1 MRAQGGVPVQWPFG
15 NCRYQTEHRAFRRR
29 REGKQSAEA
38 VRKIE
43 YPSGVGRSAPC
54 LLNVPV
60 LGLHGVEDT
69 VGSERFDRFDEIEAA
84 MEAEP
89 LSGVAMP
96 LDVEAVGAD
105 PVEASEGRVELL
117 AEIFREAGAVALDEA
132 ILGAMPFAEDIDG
145 IVELRRPD

>member
-1 MRAQGGVPVQWPFG
+1 MAPSI
-15 NCRYQTEHRAFRRR
+15 ASS
-29 REGKQSAEA
+29 SATA
-38 VRKIE
+38 PASRKISARSSTR
-43 YPSGVGRSAPC
+43 PS
-54 LLNVPV
+54 L
-60 LGLHGVEDT
+60 
-69 VGSERFDRFDEIEAA
+69 AA

-89 LSGVAMP
+89 FSGVAMP